1 MRKLLLA
8 GLLALT
14 LAAPGQARA
23 YSNETSEASIRLQGY
38 RPSFLLLG
46 RPEQKLQ
53 LSLKAQVI
61 QGAGLYVAYTQLM
74 FWELF
79 LKDSSPFKDI
89 NFNPEAFYRFRLGS
103 PENKEEVRWIDV
115 GYEHESNGRD
125 GEFSRSW
132 DRLFVLFS
140 AESLIGK
147 KDTRLQWSLKAWVPI
162 DRDHTNR
169 DILRYRGLWE
179 ANATLIDLFGPFFD
193 RNDLTLRIYGGGR
206 SGLDPLKGGQEL
218 TFRFNKWPDRKALP
232 MLVIQAFNGYGEGL
246 AFYNQKRFGIRG
258 GFGF

>member
-1 MRKLLLA
+1 MRAFLLLA
-8 GLLALT
+8 FLSLAPQF
-14 LAAPGQARA
+14 AHA
-23 YSNETSEASIRLQGY
+23 YSNETSAASVRLQGY
-38 RPSFLLLG
+38 RPSYVVFG
-46 RPEQKLQ
+46 KPEQKLQ

-61 QGAGLYVAYTQLM
+61 QNAGFYVAYTQIM

-79 LKDSSPFKDI
+79 KKKSAPFADI

-103 PENKEEVRWIDV
+103 VEDKEEIRWIDI

-125 GEFSRSW
+125 GADSRSW
-132 DRLFVLFS
+132 DRAFILFS

-147 KDTRLQWSLKAWVPI
+147 KDTRLQWSVKAWVPI
-162 DRDHTNR
+162 DRDDTNR
-169 DILRYRGLWE
+169 DIYRYRGLWE
-179 ANATLIDLFGPFFD
+179 ANATVIDLFGPFFD
-193 RNDLTLRIYGGGR
+193 RNDLTLRFYGGGK

-232 MLVIQAFNGYGEGL
+232 MLVLQAFNGYGDGL
-246 AFYNQKRFGIRG
+246 AFYNQKRVGLRA